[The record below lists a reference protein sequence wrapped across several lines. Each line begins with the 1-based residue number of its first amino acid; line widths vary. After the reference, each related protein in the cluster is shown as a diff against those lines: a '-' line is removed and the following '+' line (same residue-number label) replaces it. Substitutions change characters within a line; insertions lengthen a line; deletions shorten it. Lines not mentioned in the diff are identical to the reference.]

1 MKQAVEAEGPTC
13 SSRDNE
19 LTFVA
24 RAKRR
29 AQRESRAG
37 KSVTGM
43 KPQWHSVQALQA
55 KPARPMKQ
63 VRTQAV
69 ILASPQEVVVK
80 Q

>member
-1 MKQAVEAEGPTC
+1 MTVGELKDCISALKAELAELRNALAVKQAVEAEGPTC

-37 KSVTGM
+37 KSVAGK
-43 KPQWHSVQALQA
+43 KPQ
-55 KPARPMKQ
+55 
-63 VRTQAV
+63 
-69 ILASPQEVVVK
+69 
-80 Q
+80 